1 MAGRFLPQRDVNLIT
16 RVTKELVGDKQ
27 HSKDGLINQEVVIYK
42 PSLQESATNMYG
54 ESAGGSKVYKNG
66 VQMAAL
72 VTADDFDFSQ
82 DEFGPTSN
90 QTATFSF
97 LRQSFIDASMV
108 LEIGDLVDW
117 NYAYF
122 EVGSIN
128 ENQLIGGM
136 FDQNFSVV
144 ASAFLIRKSSVQIE
158 RVRSI

>member
-1 MAGRFLPQRDVNLIT
+1 MAGRFLSQRDVHLIT
-16 RVTKELVGDKQ
+16 RVTRELVGDKQ
-27 HSKDGLINQEVVIYK
+27 NSKDGLINQEVVIYK
-42 PSLQESATNMYG
+42 LSLQESATNMYG
-54 ESAGGSKVYKNG
+54 EAAGGKKVYKNG

-72 VTADDFDFSQ
+72 ITADDFDFNE
-82 DEFGPTSN
+82 DEFGPDAN

-97 LRQSFIDASMV
+97 IRQSFIDASMV
-108 LEIGDLVDW
+108 LEIGDLIDW

-144 ASAFLIRKSSVQIE
+144 ASAFLIRKSSIQIE
-158 RVRSI
+158 RSRSI